1 MNTYT
6 ITYKSNGEIWYVR
19 RDLELADD
27 LGDNVEFNSKEE
39 ALQTCEDFKKSAPYF
54 DEEYDRL
61 IVEEL

>member
-27 LGDNVEFNSKEE
+27 LSDNVEFNSKEE
-39 ALQTCEDFKKSAPYF
+39 ALQACVDFKKSAPYF
-54 DEEYDRL
+54 NEEYDRL